1 MMVITHNPDPR
12 ILNASTN
19 LVCLVSGL
27 LSISSIKPTKMLA
40 IKWIQILARLILYIL
55 LFAFFCLFYMI
66 DQMSDYIKGRTTV
79 SSRFEEVDSFEP
91 PTVTVCMFPP
101 YQPTKMSLY
110 GLEDEANVIFQDFVN
125 QTLEN
130 RMNFLGYL
138 LERDFTIEMSLYLG
152 DEGMENLSKNVE
164 VGVMQFDNMPI
175 RVQAI
180 YSQVYGVCYKI
191 QPSFAVS
198 SHFWQNLQIS
208 VNSSLKTED
217 RPLKAIMYLTS
228 NNTWQGITTSDWP
241 QFTPSKIELDIGNGY
256 FMQLKPT
263 EYLFSHGVENSE
275 ECWKKHILKSKCA
288 IKCKYASFTDLPM
301 CKSSQEAICIAF
313 NGEMGDPWND
323 CNSRKKAFTY
333 PGELTKRPKFT
344 SNNDTSISIGM
355 LYLRKEVKEEIEVI
369 SLSNLIGSL
378 GGSLGMF
385 FGFSISAY
393 ALYLMDKFI
402 VNILTSQRLLSSN

>member
-1 MMVITHNPDPR
+1 
-12 ILNASTN
+12 
-19 LVCLVSGL
+19 
-27 LSISSIKPTKMLA
+27 
-40 IKWIQILARLILYIL
+40 
-55 LFAFFCLFYMI
+55 MI

-79 SSRFEEVDSFEP
+79 SSRFEEVDSLEP

-101 YQPTKMSLY
+101 YQPTKMTLY
-110 GLEDEANVIFQDFVN
+110 GLEDEDDVIFQDFVN
-125 QTLEN
+125 QTLEE

-138 LERDFTIEMSLYLG
+138 LERDFTIKMSLHFSE
-152 DEGMENLSKNVE
+152 DMEDLRKNVE
-164 VGVMQFDNMPI
+164 VGVMQFDKMPI

-180 YSQVYGVCYKI
+180 HSQVYGVCYKI
-191 QPSFAVS
+191 QPSFVVS
-198 SHFWQNLQIS
+198 SHLWQNLQIS
-208 VNSSLKTED
+208 ISSKLKTED
-217 RPLKAIMYLTS
+217 RPLKVIIYLTS

-241 QFTPSKIELDIGNGY
+241 QFTPSKMELDIGNPY
-256 FMQLKPT
+256 LMQLKPT

-275 ECWKKHILKSKCA
+275 ECWKEHILKSKCP

-301 CKSSQEAICIAF
+301 CKSRHEAICIAF

-323 CNSRKKAFTY
+323 CNSRRKAFTY
-333 PGELTKRPKFT
+333 HGELTKKPKFT
-344 SNNDTSISIGM
+344 LSNDTFISIAM

-402 VNILTSQRLLSSN
+402 VNILTRQRLLSSN